1 MDIIQISNKYL
12 QTLYLKS
19 KDDFDRGYSHI
30 TIDKLLGL
38 DKTQA
43 GNAIKY
49 LAEKN
54 LIDTK
59 SGFGDNI
66 KLTSSGIDV
75 AIKLR
80 ENKIFKTIKFKGVR
94 YLPSSR
100 DAIEFLYW
108 YDLIDEHGNTEVK
121 TIKVSISG
129 SLSIGWGFQIWSMQ
143 PDRDYPNLAKMLL
156 QVGKDKVIEKIKE
169 GTLNEQEELMLLTST
184 HPNSAPYNP
193 DNLIEPENA
202 EYEIEVGEKILSEEI
217 KENKL
222 AAAIIETRDTINAIF
237 HSKHKEKLLL
247 LNEERN
253 LLDFFKTAKTEEEFI
268 HRISSLGQVS
278 RNMNISILRKLT
290 NETNNELGSV
300 ALLDKLLTSLGSQNK
315 STTDIFRNIGRIR
328 QSYPIHTDI
337 AGVIQGYKYF
347 GIIYPVTD
355 YQMTWTTLL
364 NQYLTSLKQLYEILA
379 DAYLTTE
386 N

>member
-1 MDIIQISNKYL
+1 MDIIQTSNKYL
-12 QTLYLKS
+12 NTLYLKS
-19 KDDFDRGYSHI
+19 KDDFDRGFSHK

-43 GNAIKY
+43 VNAMKY
-49 LAEKN
+49 LADKN
-54 LIDTK
+54 LIDTQT
-59 SGFGDNI
+59 GLGDNV
-66 KLTSSGIDV
+66 KLTSIGIDF
-75 AIKLR
+75 ALKLR
-80 ENKIFKTIKFKGVR
+80 ENKLFKTIKFKSVR

-108 YDLIDEHGNTEVK
+108 YDLIDENGNIEPK

-129 SLSIGWGFQIWSMQ
+129 SLCIGWGFQIWSNQ
-143 PDRDYPNLAKMLL
+143 PDVDYPKLAKMLL
-156 QVGKDKVIEKIKE
+156 QVGKDKIIEKLKE

-193 DNLIEPENA
+193 DNLIEPQHA
-202 EYEIEVGEKILSEEI
+202 EFEIEVGEKILSEEI

-222 AAAIIETRDTINAIF
+222 AAAIIEIRDTINAIF
-237 HSKHKEKLLL
+237 HSKHKDKLLL

-253 LLDFFKTAKTEEEFI
+253 LLDFFKTAKTEEEFT

-278 RNMNISILRKLT
+278 RHMNVTILRKLT
-290 NETNNELGSV
+290 NETDNELGSV

-315 STTDIFRNIGRIR
+315 STTDILRNIGRIR
-328 QSYPIHTDI
+328 MGYPIHTDI

-347 GIIYPVTD
+347 GISYPVAD
-355 YQMTWTTLL
+355 YQTTWTTLL

-386 N
+386 K